1 MRTKSSI
8 KICRRNLT
16 GSPDK
21 HITVVVTGKPPSES
35 IKVTGFI
42 MSFLRSINV
51 LAVLL
56 LSICLN
62 NMAFARLPA
71 AVDGQ
76 PLPSLAD
83 MLERITPAVVN
94 ISTEQGGGKATPVKD
109 PVYRHFFGKKVP
121 GQQGNA
127 VGTGSG
133 IIIDAQNGYI
143 VTNAHVIELAGKIIV
158 TLKDKRQFYAELIGK
173 DLKADVAVIRIQPDR
188 LTSMTVADNALTRV
202 GDFVVAIGN
211 PYGLGQS
218 VTSGIV
224 SALGRTGL
232 GIEHYENFI
241 QTDAPI
247 NPGNSG
253 GALVNLRGELIG
265 INTAILGGRSGGN
278 VGIGFAIPSDMIVN
292 ISEQLVLN
300 GKVERGQLGIEIQDI
315 RPALVKAFNLPDG
328 QGALI
333 SGVVSSSPADLAGIK
348 EGDVITRVNGN
359 TVSNSSNLKSII
371 ANLRMGSK
379 VKMEFVRNG
388 LTQNSIAEIGKVSA
402 VKYNEIRKAGLQ
414 NNTRRNTRKY
424 EEELDKDSWDY
435 TGGN

>member
-1 MRTKSSI
+1 MTLRLINILVFLFVSLLAS
-8 KICRRNLT
+8 N
-16 GSPDK
+16 
-21 HITVVVTGKPPSES
+21 VVS
-35 IKVTGFI
+35 
-42 MSFLRSINV
+42 
-51 LAVLL
+51 
-56 LSICLN
+56 
-62 NMAFARLPA
+62 ARLPA

-83 MLERITPAVVN
+83 MLERITPSVVN

-109 PVYRHFFGKKVP
+109 PVYRHFFGKNVP
-121 GQQGNA
+121 GQQGEA

-133 IIIDAQNGYI
+133 IIIDAENGYI

-158 TLKDKRQFYAELIGK
+158 TLKDQRQFYAELVGK
-173 DLKADVAVIRIQPDR
+173 DLQADVAVIRIEPDR
-188 LTSMTVADNALTRV
+188 LTAISIANNRLTRV

-224 SALGRTGL
+224 SALRRTGL
-232 GIEHYENFI
+232 GIEQYEDFI

-253 GALVNLRGELIG
+253 GALVNLHGELIG
-265 INTAILGGRSGGN
+265 INTAILGGHLGGN
-278 VGIGFAIPSDMIVN
+278 VGIGFAIPVSMVVN
-292 ISEQLVLN
+292 ITEQLVLN

-333 SGVVSSSPADLAGIK
+333 SGVVTNSPADLAGLK
-348 EGDVITRVNGN
+348 EGDVITHVNGA
-359 TVSNSSNLKSII
+359 TVTNSSNLKSMI

-379 VKMEFVRNG
+379 VKMELVRNG
-388 LTQNSIAEIGKVSA
+388 AIEESIAKIGQVSDL
-402 VKYNEIRKAGLQ
+402 KYNEIRKASIQAPVSSDQ
-414 NNTRRNTRKY
+414 NNNSWNST
-424 EEELDKDSWDY
+424 EE
-435 TGGN
+435 N

>member
-1 MRTKSSI
+1 MGISVS
-8 KICRRNLT
+8 
-16 GSPDK
+16 
-21 HITVVVTGKPPSES
+21 
-35 IKVTGFI
+35 
-42 MSFLRSINV
+42 NV
-51 LAVLL
+51 AT
-56 LSICLN
+56 
-62 NMAFARLPA
+62 ARLPA
-71 AVDGQ
+71 AIDGQ

-83 MLERITPAVVN
+83 MLEKITPSVVN
-94 ISTEQGGGKATPVKD
+94 ISTEQGGGKSTPVKD

-121 GQQGNA
+121 PAQPGKS

-133 IIIDAQNGYI
+133 IIIDEENGYI
-143 VTNAHVIELAGKIIV
+143 VTNAHVIELAGKIVV
-158 TLKDKRQFYAELIGK
+158 TLKDKRQFYAQLIGK

-188 LTSMTVADNALTRV
+188 LTSMPIGDSKSTRV

-224 SALGRTGL
+224 SALRRTGL
-232 GIEHYENFI
+232 GIEHYEDFI

-278 VGIGFAIPSDMIVN
+278 VGIGFAIPADMIVN
-292 ISEQLVLN
+292 ISDQLVMN

-333 SGVVSSSPADLAGIK
+333 SGVVTKSPADLAGIR
-348 EGDVITRVNGN
+348 EGDVITRVNGA

-371 ANLRMGSK
+371 ANLRLGSK

-388 LTQNSIAEIGKVSA
+388 LVQDSVAEIGKVSEL
-402 VKYNEIRKAGLQ
+402 NFNDIRKASQ
-414 NNTRRNTRKY
+414 NTPVVENKVNNSV
-424 EEELDKDSWDY
+424 DDSWDF

>member
-1 MRTKSSI
+1 MAVS
-8 KICRRNLT
+8 
-16 GSPDK
+16 
-21 HITVVVTGKPPSES
+21 
-35 IKVTGFI
+35 
-42 MSFLRSINV
+42 NV
-51 LAVLL
+51 ALAG
-56 LSICLN
+56 
-62 NMAFARLPA
+62 LPA
-71 AVDGQ
+71 AIDGQ

-94 ISTEQGGGKATPVKD
+94 ISTEQGGGNPTPVKD
-109 PVYRHFFGKKVP
+109 PVYRHFFGKNVP
-121 GQQGNA
+121 GQQGKS

-133 IIIDAQNGYI
+133 IVIDAENGYI
-143 VTNAHVIELAGKIIV
+143 VTNAHVIELAGKIVV
-158 TLKDKRQFYAELIGK
+158 TLKDKRQYYAHLIGK
-173 DLKADVAVIRIQPDR
+173 DLKADVAVIRIQSDR
-188 LTSMTVADNALTRV
+188 LTSMAIADNKLTRV

-224 SALGRTGL
+224 SALRRTGL
-232 GIEHYENFI
+232 GIEDYEDFI

-278 VGIGFAIPSDMIVN
+278 IGIGFAIPADMIVN
-292 ISEQLVLN
+292 ITEQLVLN

-333 SGVVSSSPADLAGIK
+333 SGVVNSSPADLAGIK
-348 EGDVITRVNGN
+348 QGDVITRVNGA
-359 TVSNSSNLKSII
+359 TVSSSSNLKSMI

-388 LTQNSIAEIGKVSA
+388 LTQNGVAEIGQVSQL
-402 VKYNEIRKAGLQ
+402 KYNEIRKASIQEPNL
-414 NNTRRNTRKY
+414 
-424 EEELDKDSWDY
+424 LDKEVDRDSWDF